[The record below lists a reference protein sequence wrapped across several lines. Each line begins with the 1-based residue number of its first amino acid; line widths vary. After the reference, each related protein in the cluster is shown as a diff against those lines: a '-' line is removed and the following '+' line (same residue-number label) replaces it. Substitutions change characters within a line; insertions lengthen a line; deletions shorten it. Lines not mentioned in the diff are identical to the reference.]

1 MMKRKSLP
9 TREPFE
15 ALAAIVPPPAA
26 PAPVNLFG
34 AKLGD
39 TFDRRF
45 DPARLCRLGA
55 LPAASEAQEKE
66 ATS

>member
-1 MMKRKSLP
+1 MPPLDKRAP
-9 TREPFE
+9 GQT
-15 ALAAIVPPPAA
+15 LAAIIPPAA
-26 PAPVNLFG
+26 EPSPVNLFG

-45 DPARLCRLGA
+45 DPARLSRRG
-55 LPAASEAQEKE
+55 PRPVDVAAQKRE